1 MGIFFSA
8 FSLDILTFIPA
19 SNGPNGCAC
28 TSIRRLPRG
37 SNTPQLSC
45 VTSMMPRQPAEGY
58 LTEMVQYKAQN
69 AGLNVILTE
78 ESYTSGTSFL
88 DNEQPVKENYN
99 KSRRKERGLF
109 ISNRGIKINADVNG
123 AYQIMKKVFPN
134 VSADGIEGVALH
146 PVRVSVA

>member
-1 MGIFFSA
+1 M
-8 FSLDILTFIPA
+8 
-19 SNGPNGCAC
+19 
-28 TSIRRLPRG
+28 
-37 SNTPQLSC
+37 
-45 VTSMMPRQPAEGY
+45 
-58 LTEMVQYKAQN
+58 
-69 AGLNVILTE
+69 
-78 ESYTSGTSFL
+78 

-99 KSRRKERGLF
+99 KSRGKERGLF

>member
-1 MGIFFSA
+1 
-8 FSLDILTFIPA
+8 
-19 SNGPNGCAC
+19 
-28 TSIRRLPRG
+28 
-37 SNTPQLSC
+37 
-45 VTSMMPRQPAEGY
+45 MPRQPAEGY

-88 DNEQPVKENYN
+88 DNEQLVKENYN